1 MSPRPPLILV
11 TLLCPAVQSQAS
23 PTSADF
29 QGFRPIHAA
38 GSSNDW
44 VPSAQKYEFSYQS
57 YQEDEGR
64 IQVESYYVR
73 GKVDLDEATSFRF
86 QWLNDAVSGPSPTG
100 AWPGGTQPF
109 LSSPI
114 DDVRTGIL
122 GALSRKFGDHRVE
135 LEISHSSENDYLSR
149 GISVSDTLELN
160 QKNTTVSYGVNYL
173 NDLVAL
179 TNRTEEA
186 KRSYDLFGGISQTLD
201 KNTVISANLTIGYS
215 EGYLNDPYK
224 IVQRNEVLQ
233 IPDGQGGFISLPVV
247 NVYGENR
254 PDKRFREVLQLQGTH
269 YFEPVDAA
277 LDVVVRLSNDDYG
290 VFSETLQIE
299 WRQDIADK
307 LQLIPFFR
315 YYHQNAADFFV
326 QSLNGLSIANPNT
339 PNPRGTL
346 YSADYRLSSFNAVSG
361 GLRVRYQF
369 NDTFSANAAYE
380 RYVMTGSGSS
390 SDQSSSQSYISADI
404 YTMGISAQF

>member
-1 MSPRPPLILV
+1 MSSRPPLILA
-11 TLLCPAVQSQAS
+11 TLLCPAVQSQAA

-29 QGFRPIHAA
+29 QDFRPIHAA

-44 VPSAQKYEFSYQS
+44 VPSAQKYELSYQS
-57 YQEDEGR
+57 YQEEDGR
-64 IQVESYYVR
+64 VQVESYYVR
-73 GKVDLDEATSFRF
+73 GKIDLDEATSFRF
-86 QWLNDAVSGPSPTG
+86 QWLNDAISGPSPTG
-100 AWPGGTQPF
+100 AWPGATQPF

-149 GISVSDTLELN
+149 GVALSDTLELN
-160 QKNTTVSYGVNYL
+160 QKNTTISYGFNYL

-179 TNRTEEA
+179 TNQTEQA
-186 KRSYDLFGGISQTLD
+186 KRSYDLFGGVSQVID
-201 KNTVISANLTIGYS
+201 KNTVVSANLTLGYS

-224 IVQRNEVLQ
+224 IIQRSEVVQV
-233 IPDGQGGFISLPVV
+233 PDGLGGFTPLPVV

-254 PDKRFREVLQLQGTH
+254 PDQRFREVLQLQGTH
-269 YFEPVDAA
+269 YFEQVDAA

-299 WRQDIADK
+299 WRQDIAEK

-315 YYHQNAADFFV
+315 YYHQSAADFFV
-326 QSLNGLSIANPNT
+326 QSLDGLSVTNPNT
-339 PNPRGTL
+339 PNPRGTN

-361 GLRVRYQF
+361 GMRMRYQF

-380 RYVMTGSGSS
+380 RYVMTGSGSAAE
-390 SDQSSSQSYISADI
+390 QSSSQSYISADI